1 MPICSEL
8 YSIAPLVGA
17 FSAVKHADG
26 HDALLHAIFTEI
38 NDNKENLSSNA
49 FMEVAATLYR
59 LHCIDTWPWART
71 FFFSMFSRLLTEPA
85 KVDIDIGE
93 IKVVLSPES
102 IEYLCTQN
110 NYDLN
115 VLWFNTCEF
124 MGEAEEAA
132 EADEYA
138 EDASC
143 DDSSEGSSDESSGES
158 SGDSNEDVDD
168 PDDDDASDTAVET
181 AN

>member
-1 MPICSEL
+1 MSICSEL
-8 YSIAPLVGA
+8 DSIAPLVGA

-38 NDNKENLSSNA
+38 NDNKENLSNNA

-71 FFFSMFSRLLTEPA
+71 FFYSMFSRLLTEPA
-85 KVDIDIGE
+85 KVDIHIGE

-124 MGEAEEAA
+124 MGEAEEA
-132 EADEYA
+132 EKADEYA

-143 DDSSEGSSDESSGES
+143 EDSSGES
-158 SGDSNEDVDD
+158 SGDSDEEVEGETD
-168 PDDDDASDTAVET
+168 PDDDDTSDTAVES